1 MRIKTLIFALALL
14 LVAGTTFAQD
24 NPFEAQFGTWKM
36 KLTKAEPTL
45 PEEAMSQN
53 FFGTMKPTPENNGMM
68 ITWKGTEPDGTSF
81 ESAELW
87 YYDTATKKIHG
98 LSNENGQVMLMEG
111 EITPDGKNM
120 SFLSTMASNPKQQL
134 KLEVK
139 MIDESNLQFSQT
151 FMMDGKQV
159 QYMEGTGE
167 KQ

>member
-1 MRIKTLIFALALL
+1 MRIKSLIFAVALL
-14 LVAGTTFAQD
+14 FTASITFAQD
-24 NPFEAQFGTWKM
+24 NPFEPQFGTWKM
-36 KLTKAEPTL
+36 KLIKAEPAL
-45 PEEAMSQN
+45 PEEAMSQI

-68 ITWKGTEPDGTSF
+68 ITWKGTEPDGTSY

-120 SFLSTMASNPKQQL
+120 SFLSTMAANPKQQL
-134 KLEVK
+134 KLEVT
-139 MIDESNLQFSQT
+139 MVDDNNLEFSQT

-159 QYMEGTGE
+159 QYMEGTGT